1 MYKTDLSVRIGEFF
15 MRNPIMPASGTYEFD
30 ESNPYSC
37 PSRELGAVVVKSVH
51 HQARSGNPVPRIVE
65 LPGGMIN
72 SVGIPSLGMKRFLR
86 EEAPRYDRA
95 EAPVVLSLAA
105 SHPHQYGESICMLEG
120 HTAFSALELNLSCP
134 NVGTGLPFS
143 ADAALLDGIVRE
155 AKQKTKLPVLV
166 KLSPNVTDILSTARA
181 AQDAG
186 ADAIV
191 VANTYRAMIIDI
203 HTQKPVLG
211 NISGGMSGPA
221 IKSQTMY
228 LVYRVCSELH
238 VPVIASGG
246 VSCWEDAIEYI
257 LAGAHAV
264 QVGCG
269 NFVNPM
275 LMKQIVQ
282 GMDDYLSER
291 GYASLSQ
298 IRGKALGGMQEKCER
313 ASF

>member
-1 MYKTDLSVRIGEFF
+1 MYKNDLSVHIGSLS

-30 ESNPYSC
+30 ENNPYSC
-37 PSRELGAVVVKSVH
+37 PSGELGAVVIKSVH
-51 HQARSGNPVPRIVE
+51 HKARSGNPVPRIVE

-72 SVGIPSLGMKRFLR
+72 SVGIPSPGMERFLR
-86 EEAPRYDRA
+86 EDAKKYARA
-95 EAPVVLSLAA
+95 EAPVVLSIAA
-105 SHPHQYGESICMLEG
+105 SHAGEYGESISMLNG
-120 HTAFSALELNLSCP
+120 HTVFSALELNLSCP

-143 ADAALLDGIVRE
+143 ADAGLLSGIVRE
-155 AKQKTKLPVLV
+155 AKQKTDLPVFV
-166 KLSPNVTDILSTARA
+166 KLSPNVTDILSTAYA

-191 VANTYRAMIIDI
+191 VANTYRAMLIDI
-203 HTQKPVLG
+203 RTQKPALG

-246 VSCWEDAIEYI
+246 VSCWEDAVEYI

-264 QVGCG
+264 QVGCS
-269 NFVNPM
+269 NFVNPV
-275 LMKQIVQ
+275 LMKEIVE
-282 GMDDYLSER
+282 GVDNYLSEH
-291 GYASLSQ
+291 GCTSLAQ
-298 IRGKALGGMQEKCER
+298 IRGKALQVK
-313 ASF
+313 